1 MEKRKRKSFFKCLSE
16 ISKQS
21 EILLFVGFSVIIA
34 EFIAVIC
41 AFLRDYKISKIYAVT
56 VYPEV
61 FSYIM
66 MSLTLLIGGAL
77 LIDYVI
83 KSYE

>member
-1 MEKRKRKSFFKCLSE
+1 MEKKRKSFFDCVESIARPAE
-16 ISKQS
+16 
-21 EILLFVGFSVIIA
+21 LLLLVGLPVVLI
-34 EFIAVIC
+34 ELLTVLC
-41 AFLRDYKISKIYAVT
+41 GFLRDYEMSKIYAVT
-56 VYPEV
+56 VYTDV
-61 FSYIM
+61 FTYIM